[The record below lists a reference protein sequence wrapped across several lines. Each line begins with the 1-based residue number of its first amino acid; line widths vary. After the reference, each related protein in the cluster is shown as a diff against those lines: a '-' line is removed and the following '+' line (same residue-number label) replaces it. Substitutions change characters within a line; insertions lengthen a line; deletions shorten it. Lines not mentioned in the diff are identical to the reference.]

1 MAERRIDYG
10 CRYKDYTAEVTINDL
25 PVNEEQMSG
34 LIAFIDYVKERTDVS
49 VVIRIKDEFY
59 EDDVPQAVLL
69 TKSPYGLYMEL
80 TYSMEEWEWDY
91 PLLLA
96 NDHLTEEE
104 AGSVLVS
111 IFHECT
117 DDNQIVFHHFGE
129 ISSSIYPKEE
139 DSGDTAESLAGD
151 DGK

>member
-1 MAERRIDYG
+1 MAEKRRIDYG
-10 CRYKDYTAEVTINDL
+10 CRNKDYTAEVSINDL

-34 LIAFIDYVKERTDVS
+34 LIAFIDYVKERADVS
-49 VVIRIKDEFY
+49 VVIQMNDEFY

-80 TYSMEEWEWDY
+80 NYSMEEWDWDH

-104 AGSVLVS
+104 AASVLVS

-117 DDNQIVFHHFGE
+117 DQIELISNHFGE
-129 ISSSIYPKEE
+129 VSSSIYPEKE
-139 DSGDTAESLAGD
+139 DSEDAES
-151 DGK
+151 